1 MTVANISLIWMV
13 WDDYDREW
21 KATQR
26 RIAHLEYQ
34 VTQAQLQQATT
45 EVDRNKLQELE
56 AARQA
61 AEKMVEANQEKV
73 DELEA
78 ALKAVDAC
86 TRENAAIELL
96 ARSRNSHAHLH

>member
-1 MTVANISLIWMV
+1 MV

-21 KATQR
+21 KATRR
-26 RIAHLEYQ
+26 RIAPLEYQ

-56 AARQA
+56 PARQA

-78 ALKAVDAC
+78 ALKAVDA
-86 TRENAAIELL
+86 RL
-96 ARSRNSHAHLH
+96 SS